1 MNILL
6 APDSFKGTLSAR
18 EVCEIEARAICD
30 VLPDAH
36 VTMLPMADGGEGM
49 ADACLSVF
57 GGERTV
63 CRVTGPDKK
72 PVDAAYALLS
82 DGSAALEMA
91 AAAGLP
97 LLHGNLDPLH
107 ATTYGVGELLRNA
120 QSRGAKRILLGL
132 GGSATNDCGVGMAAA
147 LGWRFWDA
155 DGVQVAPLAENLGK
169 IAAIVPPEERWEAE
183 VLAACDVDNP
193 LLGECGATY
202 VFGPQKGVTE
212 ALRPRLEAGM
222 VHFAAVLKGT
232 FPDFDAFAPGAGA
245 AGGMGAAVMTFL
257 GGTLRPGIELMLDA
271 AKFDAL
277 AADAD
282 LVITGEGRMDAQS
295 LRGKVPCGVAKR
307 AQRMG
312 KPCVAVCGALG
323 DGAQA
328 LTAVGVTAF
337 YAASHGKRTMDALQK
352 TCRSELYEITKK
364 AISEQL
370 GK

>member
-30 VLPDAH
+30 TLPDAH
-36 VTMLPMADGGEGM
+36 VTLLPMADGGEGM
-49 ADACLSVF
+49 VDACLSAF
-57 GGERTV
+57 GGERAM
-63 CRVTGPDKK
+63 CRVTGPDGNS
-72 PVDAAYALLS
+72 VDAAYALLP

-97 LLHGNLDPLH
+97 LLRGRLDPLH
-107 ATTYGVGELLRNA
+107 ATTYGVGELLRDA
-120 QSRGAKRILLGL
+120 QRRGAGRILLGL
-132 GGSATNDCGVGMAAA
+132 GGSATNDCGVGMASA

-155 DGVQVAPLAENLGK
+155 DGAQVAPLAGNLGK
-169 IAAIVPPEERWEAE
+169 IAAIAPPQERFGLE

-193 LLGECGATY
+193 LLGAQGATY

-212 ALRPRLEAGM
+212 EIKPKLEAGM
-222 VHFAAVLKGT
+222 AHFAAVLKGT
-232 FPDFDAFAPGAGA
+232 FPDFDAFTPGAGA

-257 GGTLRPGIELMLDA
+257 SGTLRPGIELLLDA

-295 LRGKVPCGVAKR
+295 LHGKVPCGVAKR

-312 KPCVAVCGALG
+312 KPCIAVCGALD

-328 LTAVGVTAF
+328 LRAVGVTAF
-337 YAASHGKRTMDALQK
+337 YAASHGKRTMDELQK
-352 TCRSELYEITKK
+352 TCRTELYEITKK

-370 GK
+370 RK